1 MVPPEYAA
9 VSDLPESSFVARRS
23 LSTFPLSH
31 LEGAFG
37 IKVLEPR
44 YIQHAT
50 SHLLGRSVLNGREE
64 RRDRLWRD
72 LPKREKARKLHT
84 AIALTRVS
92 DIGPLP
98 HLAVMLP
105 PNLLTRLVRSRR

>member
-1 MVPPEYAA
+1 MVCRTLHRYYTGRGVVPPEYAA
-9 VSDLPESSFVARRS
+9 VSD
-23 LSTFPLSH
+23 H
-31 LEGAFG
+31 
-37 IKVLEPR
+37 LEPR

-98 HLAVMLP
+98 HLAFMLP
-105 PNLLTRLVRSRR
+105 PNLLTQLVRSRR